1 MARRDSNETLWTL
14 AAILGGA
21 VLLGAVVQK
30 KRHAASLPQE
40 ARGATT
46 ILRPRQDVYAA
57 WRDFES
63 LPRYLGHVLAID
75 DLGDNRSR
83 WTVRGPMETELQW
96 TAEIDADE
104 VGSRIAWRSVEPKDL
119 DHRGEILFQ
128 DAPGARGTEVRVRM
142 SYGGSRFRA
151 VMAAL
156 TGDSPAQAI
165 DGDLRRFK
173 AWLEAGEIPTN
184 RGQSAGREI
193 ETTTKG
199 KVLEHLVDAA
209 KLIGQEA
216 TA

>member
-1 MARRDSNETLWTL
+1 MRRDSNDTLWAL
-14 AAILGGA
+14 FGILGGA
-21 VLLGAVVQK
+21 LILGAVVQ
-30 KRHAASLPQE
+30 RRRSHGPSLPEE

-46 ILRPRQDVYAA
+46 ILRPRAEVYDA
-57 WRDFES
+57 WHDFES
-63 LPRYLGHVLAID
+63 LPRYLGHVLAIE
-75 DLGDNRSR
+75 DLGDKRLR
-83 WTVRGPMETELQW
+83 WTVRGPMDTEIQW
-96 TAEIDADE
+96 TAEITDDE
-104 VGSRIAWRSVEPKDL
+104 PGSKIAWRSVEPADL
-119 DHRGEILFQ
+119 DQRGEILFQ
-128 DAPGARGTEVRVRM
+128 DAPAGRGTEIRVRM
-142 SYGGSRFRA
+142 SYGGSRFRT

-184 RGQSAGREI
+184 RGQSAARED
-193 ETTTKG
+193 ESTTKG